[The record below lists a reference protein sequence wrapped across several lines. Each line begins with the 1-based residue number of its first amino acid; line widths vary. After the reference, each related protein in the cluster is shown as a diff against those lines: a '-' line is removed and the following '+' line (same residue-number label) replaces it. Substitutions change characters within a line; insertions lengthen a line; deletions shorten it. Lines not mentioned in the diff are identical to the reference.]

1 MDPTV
6 RANRGTTDGE
16 GQRTSSFDRAS
27 GADRYR
33 LRMPDTWRSFT
44 AAKEDRMQTKWVA
57 HLVVCGL
64 LMAASSRADEE
75 DFSQEDAKSAVQ
87 AYIDARVQRDGAF
100 RYQDQQAEALLELQL
115 DNIRLVRHI
124 HGYGY
129 FVDVD
134 FHAKGEATKPYD
146 LDFWLKPAGKKLEV
160 VDVRIHKAPKREGD
174 GWKLVTRSPIPWW
187 WIPATEHPG
196 ETEEKKSWQVESAVN
211 EYVAANAKDGVL
223 VLKDDKT
230 GETRTLDFVEIH
242 RPLRRIEGGSY
253 FACTD
258 FREHGSKD
266 KFYDIDFWLTEK
278 DGQLA
283 VTEARIHKE
292 PKNVDGVWVQV
303 PRYTFEKEKVKD
315 LH

>member
-1 MDPTV
+1 MRPLFATIHLDALRQNLAVVRKHAPHSTV
-6 RANRGTTDGE
+6 LAVIKANAYG
-16 GQRTSSFDRAS
+16 
-27 GADRYR
+27 
-33 LRMPDTWRSFT
+33 
-44 AAKEDRMQTKWVA
+44 
-57 HLVVCGL
+57 HGL
-64 LMAASSRADEE
+64 LRAAAALSE
-75 DFSQEDAKSAVQ
+75 
-87 AYIDARVQRDGAF
+87 
-100 RYQDQQAEALLELQL
+100 AEGYALLELEE
-115 DNIRLVRHI
+115 DRIRFVRRI

-134 FHAKGEATKPYD
+134 FHAKGEPTKLYD
-146 LDFWLKPAGKKLEV
+146 LDFWVKESKPEV

-174 GWKLVTRSPIPWW
+174 VWKLVTRNPVPWW

-211 EYVAANAKDGVL
+211 EYVAAQAKEGVL

-230 GETRTLDFVEIH
+230 GDGLTLDFVEIH

-258 FREHGSKD
+258 FRAHDSKD

-278 DGQLA
+278 DGKLE
-283 VTEARIHKE
+283 VTEVRIHKE
-292 PKNVDGVWVQV
+292 PKDEDGVSVQV
-303 PRYTFEKEKVKD
+303 PRYTFDKEKVKD